1 MRKQSLSLSLLIYTS
16 ETLKQ
21 AEGVVSTVR
30 CEGREHALGRGI
42 KRKLDSIHSMHS
54 TLHEDQDVAETKDVD
69 DGNQWKLMVGDLVW
83 GAARG
88 SPAWPGK
95 VESLGPPSTMTV
107 WVRWYGGGGGRTQV
121 DVKALKSLSEGLETH
136 HRARKKFR
144 KSRKLNMQLE
154 NAIQEAMAELDKMT
168 EASND
173 QKDTKKSPKVT
184 SLPAT
189 SSKSVGVGKS
199 EAKRSSKR
207 AVATVDHAKTE
218 QKQCR

>member
-1 MRKQSLSLSLLIYTS
+1 
-16 ETLKQ
+16 
-21 AEGVVSTVR
+21 
-30 CEGREHALGRGI
+30 
-42 KRKLDSIHSMHS
+42 MHS

-69 DGNQWKLMVGDLVW
+69 NGNQWKLMVGDLVW

-95 VESLGPPSTMTV
+95 VESLGPSGTMTV

-121 DVKALKSLSEGLETH
+121 DVKALKSLSEGLEAH

-168 EASND
+168 EESRE
-173 QKDTKKSPKVT
+173 QKDMKKSSKVT
-184 SLPAT
+184 SSSSAAG
-189 SSKSVGVGKS
+189 SKSIISAGRS
-199 EAKRSSKR
+199 ETKRSSKR
-207 AVATVDHAKTE
+207 AVDHAKAE
-218 QKQCR
+218 RRQYR